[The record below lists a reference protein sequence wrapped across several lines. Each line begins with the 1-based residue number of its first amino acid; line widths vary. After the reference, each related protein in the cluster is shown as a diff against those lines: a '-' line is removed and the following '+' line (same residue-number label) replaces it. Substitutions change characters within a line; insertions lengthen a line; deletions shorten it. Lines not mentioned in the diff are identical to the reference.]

1 MGNKKTPNFHS
12 NRFILK
18 YLNSFP
24 NDRLTTFFKLGYD
37 GQSYAGNVKK
47 GKAKRNTRVS
57 IMIPKDIANNNLKFM
72 SDWEFFIVG
81 VRSK

>member
-1 MGNKKTPNFHS
+1 MKNKSTPNFHS
-12 NRFILK
+12 KRFILK
-18 YLNSFP
+18 YLSSIP

-37 GQSYAGNVKK
+37 GQSYAGNNKT

-72 SDWEFFIVG
+72 SDWDFFIVG
-81 VRSK
+81 VKAK